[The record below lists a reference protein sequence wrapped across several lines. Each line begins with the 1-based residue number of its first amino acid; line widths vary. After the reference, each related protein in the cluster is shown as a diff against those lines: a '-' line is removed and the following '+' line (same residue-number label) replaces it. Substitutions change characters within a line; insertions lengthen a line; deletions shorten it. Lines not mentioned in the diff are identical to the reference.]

1 MQYIR
6 TAYSVLLR
14 KALRNV
20 ASNTKHRSQAFR
32 NFQICYLMGG
42 KKHKKQSV
50 GLKFVP
56 CLALLLTLS
65 KTGRTNLYAKD

>member
-1 MQYIR
+1 MQYKR

-14 KALRNV
+14 KALGNV

-42 KKHKKQSV
+42 KKHEKVICRPKIRSV
-50 GLKFVP
+50 FSVTAN
-56 CLALLLTLS
+56 ALQ
-65 KTGRTNLYAKD
+65 D